1 MVSLRSISSLEGRMA
16 SNQAAITEDG
26 RMEGQQEQGVAFV
39 TLYARIVNELARNP
53 RIAQETLARK
63 LDVTMRTVQRHLT
76 ELERDGYIKVN
87 RERKP
92 YVYEV
97 AWNRPLKYF
106 EQLNVGMFRPDVLDK
121 IAKSE
126 RK

>member
-1 MVSLRSISSLEGRMA
+1 MA